1 MKTFSVENFL
11 DESLLK
17 QVTEFANNQL
27 VKSDSVK
34 YAGNYGRSYVILQ
47 IPETLKPDL
56 LAKARAGFDIDD
68 LDIVYAQ
75 VVKYQIK
82 DGRVPKLDM
91 HLDKLFCTH
100 TLDIIL
106 DTNMEW
112 SLIVEDKIFPSTKNS
127 AVFLKGDEEYHS
139 RPEFPS
145 TSEDDY
151 VLAIFLHMAR
161 EGDKNLE
168 MARNFF
174 SLPEHL
180 QKLWIDK
187 MSPNQAF

>member
-1 MKTFSVENFL
+1 MKSFSVENFL
-11 DESLLK
+11 EESLLEDLIK
-17 QVTEFANNQL
+17 FANDEL
-27 VKSDSVK
+27 DHSDMVK
-34 YAGNYGRSYVILQ
+34 YAGNYGRSYSIVEV
-47 IPETLKPDL
+47 PENLKEPL
-56 LAKARAGFDIDD
+56 LVKARSGFDLDD

-82 DGRVPKLDM
+82 DGRVPRLEP

-112 SLIVEDKIFPSTKNS
+112 SLIVEDQTFPSLKNS
-127 AVFLKGDEEYHS
+127 SVFLKGDEEFHH
-139 RPEFPS
+139 RPDFPS

-151 VLAIFLHMAR
+151 VLALFLHMAR
-161 EGDKNLE
+161 EGDRNLE
-168 MARNFF
+168 MGRNFF
-174 SLPEHL
+174 KLPKEA
-180 QKLWIDK
+180 QKLWISK

>member
-1 MKTFSVENFL
+1 LKSFSVENFL
-11 DESLLK
+11 EESLL
-17 QVTEFANNQL
+17 QGLTEFANKEL
-27 VKSDSVK
+27 DHSDMVK
-34 YAGNYGRSYVILQ
+34 YAGNYGRSYSIVE
-47 IPETLKPDL
+47 IPADLKDSL
-56 LAKARAGFDIDD
+56 VSKAREGFEIDD

-75 VVKYQIK
+75 VVRYEIK
-82 DGRVPKLDM
+82 DGRVPRLEP

-112 SLIVEDKIFPSTKNS
+112 SLIVEDVVFPSLKNS
-127 AVFLKGDEEYHS
+127 AVFLKGDEELHH

-145 TSEDDY
+145 ESEGDY
-151 VLAIFLHMAR
+151 VLALFLHMAR

-168 MARNFF
+168 MGRNFF
-174 SLPEHL
+174 KLPKEA
-180 QKLWIDK
+180 QKLWISK